1 MLVKAAPALC
11 LQIEITAK
19 RTDDEDDSD
28 IALDDI
34 TWTPDVCLP
43 GGMGNCK
50 HTIHFYILYTEINHV
65 FKIATDWCNQFG
77 MCSLCYD
84 LRRYD

>member
-1 MLVKAAPALC
+1 MLVKDTPALC
-11 LQIEITAK
+11 LQIKITAK
-19 RTDDEDDSD
+19 RTDDGDDSD

-50 HTIHFYILYTEINHV
+50 KHNSFFYILYTEINHV
-65 FKIATDWCNQFG
+65 SKIVTNWCN
-77 MCSLCYD
+77 
-84 LRRYD
+84 

>member
-11 LQIEITAK
+11 FQIKITAK
-19 RTDDEDDSD
+19 RTDDGDDYD

-43 GGMGNCK
+43 GGMGICK
-50 HTIHFYILYTEINHV
+50 KTQFIFYILYREINHV
-65 FKIATDWCNQFG
+65 SKIVIK
-77 MCSLCYD
+77 LV
-84 LRRYD
+84 